1 MSSAIGR
8 SPDIGRGTGRGT
20 GTGITGLGGGGAER
34 TGGGV
39 GVERGAEGFGEAN
52 DPPRTRPP
60 VLLPLLEGLW
70 AAEGL
75 GLD

>member
-8 SPDIGRGTGRGT
+8 SPDIGRGTGTGT